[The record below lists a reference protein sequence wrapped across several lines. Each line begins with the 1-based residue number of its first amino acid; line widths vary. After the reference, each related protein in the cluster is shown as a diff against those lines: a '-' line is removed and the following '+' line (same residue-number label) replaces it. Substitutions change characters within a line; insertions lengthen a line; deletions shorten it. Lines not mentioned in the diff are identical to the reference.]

1 MSESIGEIQ
10 LDLVVNQGQFNKQM
24 LGISSLAKKT
34 GAALAGAFAIKK
46 IVNFGK
52 ECLELGSDLAEVQ
65 NVVDVSFPTMSAKIN
80 DFAKGAAASF
90 GLSETM
96 AKKFT
101 GTFGAMASAFGFTEK
116 ESLKMSTAL
125 TGLAGDVASF
135 YNISQDEAYTKLK
148 SVFTGETET
157 LKDLGVVMTQTALDS

>member
-1 MSESIGEIQ
+1 MAESIGEIQ

-65 NVVDVSFPTMSAKIN
+65 NVVDVSFPTMSAK
-80 DFAKGAAASF
+80 
-90 GLSETM
+90 
-96 AKKFT
+96 
-101 GTFGAMASAFGFTEK
+101 
-116 ESLKMSTAL
+116 
-125 TGLAGDVASF
+125 
-135 YNISQDEAYTKLK
+135 
-148 SVFTGETET
+148 
-157 LKDLGVVMTQTALDS
+157 

>member
-1 MSESIGEIQ
+1 MAESIGEIQ

-65 NVVDVSFPTMSAKIN
+65 NDGRCFICQRCR
-80 DFAKGAAASF
+80 
-90 GLSETM
+90 LR
-96 AKKFT
+96 
-101 GTFGAMASAFGFTEK
+101 
-116 ESLKMSTAL
+116 
-125 TGLAGDVASF
+125 
-135 YNISQDEAYTKLK
+135 
-148 SVFTGETET
+148 
-157 LKDLGVVMTQTALDS
+157 